1 MRLLPLAALV
11 APFALVA
18 CADPAPLYVD
28 QAWVQLNAN
37 PDAPSS
43 GYFIIHGG
51 PEDVTLRSVQTE
63 GAINIEMHDN
73 TMKDGMMAMRQ
84 IDSVFVPAK
93 TKVAF
98 APGGKHLMLFSIN
111 PAVVKAGKLSLM
123 FLFSNGDRLPVDA
136 VIKPAG
142 GSTGGSADHDMDNM
156 STPMNHMD
164 RAR

>member
-1 MRLLPLAALV
+1 MRLHLLAALA

-37 PDAPSS
+37 PKAPSA
-43 GYFIIHGG
+43 GYFVIHGG
-51 PEDVTLRSVQTE
+51 PEDVTLRAVQTE
-63 GAINIEMHDN
+63 GAINIEMHDSIS
-73 TMKDGMMAMRQ
+73 KGGMMTMTQ
-84 IDSVFVPAK
+84 IDSVAVPAK

-111 PAVVKAGKLSLM
+111 PAVIADGKITLM
-123 FLFSNGDRLPVDA
+123 FIFSNGDRLPVDA

-142 GSTGGSADHDMDNM
+142 GNASGGAAHEMGD
-156 STPMNHMD
+156 MNHMD
-164 RAR
+164 HAN